1 MPTGEFDN
9 WIDLSCH
16 PASRADAV
24 RAVRARVHRS
34 DSKLHIGYRL
44 QGDIVRILV
53 PPAGEPLI
61 GTELWRHTCFET
73 FLRTEGAAAYHEFN
87 FAPSRQW
94 TIYAFSAYRSG
105 APLADPAMNP
115 QIAIRS
121 STNLLELDATI
132 QLDRLSSLSTNANL
146 RLGLAA
152 VVETSNGLS
161 YWALHHPADKP
172 DFHNSAG
179 FVLTLAPL

>member
-16 PASRADAV
+16 PVSLADAV
-24 RAVRARVHRS
+24 RTIRVRLHRS
-34 DSKLHIGYRL
+34 DSKLRIGYRL
-44 QGDIVRILV
+44 EGDIVRILV

-73 FLRTEGAAAYHEFN
+73 FLRTAGAAAYHEFN

-94 TIYAFSAYRSG
+94 TIYAFTNYRNG

-121 STNLLELDATI
+121 SANRLELDATI
-132 QLDRLSSLSTNANL
+132 QLDRLSNLATNANL
-146 RLGLAA
+146 CLGLAA
-152 VVETSNGLS
+152 VVETSEGLS
-161 YWALHHPADKP
+161 YWALQHPADKP
-172 DFHNSAG
+172 DFHNPAG